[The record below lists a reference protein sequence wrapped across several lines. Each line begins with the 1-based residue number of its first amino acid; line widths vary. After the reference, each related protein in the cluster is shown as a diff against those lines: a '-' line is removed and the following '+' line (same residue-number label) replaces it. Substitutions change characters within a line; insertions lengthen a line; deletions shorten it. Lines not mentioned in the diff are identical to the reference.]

1 MTIMINEKQ
10 IILFTS
16 EESPEQLLILL
27 DAHYPPDAAFEIAR
41 QHLSGA
47 LHSHFVA
54 ADSGLGIFNM
64 QSRQPFLSRPARL
77 PDVQMTPVM
86 PAGKPGVEVIA
97 FSVPTGV
104 FSPIQQELIQTL
116 AIQTTKLFLGYTFA
130 PDQYTRDGQL
140 VISDRD
146 ERGRPTKIT
155 ITLRLDLL
163 YNDEGGQQ

>member
-1 MTIMINEKQ
+1 MFQEKQ

-54 ADSGLGIFNM
+54 ADSGLGIFNIT
-64 QSRQPFLSRPARL
+64 SRQPFVSRPARL

-86 PAGKPGVEVIA
+86 PAGEPGVETIS

-104 FSPIQQELIQTL
+104 FSPIQMELIQTL
-116 AIQTTKLFLGYTFA
+116 AIQTARLFLSQTFA
-130 PDQYTRDGQL
+130 PDSYTRDGTL
-140 VISDRD
+140 IVTDRD
-146 ERGRPTKIT
+146 EEGRATEIT
-155 ITLRLDLL
+155 ITLSLDLL
-163 YNDEGGQQ
+163 YNDEGGPQ